1 MCRERI
7 LKFVECVLAISES
20 LLSPLGEG
28 ILLLKNSLCT
38 EFDWNWPWHSGEECV
53 NVKKVYEKDYS
64 SNRQS
69 INYDQKNLSTEKS

>member
-20 LLSPLGEG
+20 LLSPLEEG
-28 ILLLKNSLCT
+28 ILLLKNFLCT
-38 EFDWNWPWHSGEECV
+38 EFDWNWLWHSREECV
-53 NVKKVYEKDYS
+53 NVKKVYEKDDS